1 VRQLGEEGI
10 PALFV
15 KKGNFDGTGFDLIE
29 RVLGHTHKHHRA
41 DLARIHRTC
50 EHVSAHIDLDAI
62 IG

>member
-1 VRQLGEEGI
+1 MDTPR
-10 PALFV
+10 PS
-15 KKGNFDGTGFDLIE
+15 GNFDGTGFDLIE